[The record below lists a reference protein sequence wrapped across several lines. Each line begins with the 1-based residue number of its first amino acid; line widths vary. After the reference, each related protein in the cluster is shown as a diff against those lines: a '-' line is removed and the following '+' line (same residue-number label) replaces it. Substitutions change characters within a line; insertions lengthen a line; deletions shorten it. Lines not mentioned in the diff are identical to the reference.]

1 MKYVLLIREI
11 KNKGELYMLDREINQ
26 LVDAIK
32 NTNEYKEAYSAR
44 KVIDKNKTLK
54 KQLEEYANNQKK
66 LQTKYKDEQL
76 KIKLNSLN
84 ESYESI
90 FNHPDVVNYNQASY
104 LLNNMVNKIHR
115 DIEKN
120 LTK

>member
-1 MKYVLLIREI
+1 
-11 KNKGELYMLDREINQ
+11 MLDREINQ

-32 NTNEYKEAYSAR
+32 NTNEYKEAYLAR

-54 KQLEEYANNQKK
+54 RHLEEYANNQKK

-76 KIKLNSLN
+76 KAKLNRLN
-84 ESYESI
+84 KSYEEI

-104 LLNNMVNKIHR
+104 LLNNMVNSICNN
-115 DIEKN
+115 IERN
-120 LTK
+120 LM